1 MSTMSTTLFYFV
13 DNLFS
18 VSTMSTVL
26 QCRQFYNVDNSTM
39 STLTV
44 YNVDS
49 GLFSLYNTFHN
60 TRSHVSLRM
69 IEFSCMQ

>member
-1 MSTMSTTLFYFV
+1 MQGIYTKILSTMYTPLFVFYAYNVHNSILLCRQPF
-13 DNLFS
+13 FS

-26 QCRQFYNVDNSTM
+26 QCRQFYNVDISTM

-49 GLFSLYNTFHN
+49 GLFF
-60 TRSHVSLRM
+60 
-69 IEFSCMQ
+69 I